1 MRINK
6 FLADLGIA
14 SRRKVDELITE
25 GRIKVNGELA
35 SFGLDVNEND
45 KILIDDKDIYIK
57 EAKKVYYMLN
67 KPLEVLSSTSDNRG
81 RKTVVD
87 LINTKERI
95 YPIGRLDYMT
105 TGLIILTN
113 DGELFNR
120 VIHPRSEV
128 YKKYK
133 VKILGILKTEDINKL
148 KNGIVLEDGKSL
160 PAKVKII
167 SAKNNK
173 TELYIS
179 IREGRNRQIRR
190 MIDSLGYRI
199 LSLSREKIGELSIEN
214 LELGQYRELT
224 KNEVEYLY
232 SL

>member
-1 MRINK
+1 M
-6 FLADLGIA
+6 
-14 SRRKVDELITE
+14 
-25 GRIKVNGELA
+25 
-35 SFGLDVNEND
+35 
-45 KILIDDKDIYIK
+45 
-57 EAKKVYYMLN
+57 
-67 KPLEVLSSTSDNRG
+67 EVLSSTSDNRG

>member
-57 EAKKVYYMLN
+57 ETKKVYYMLN

-148 KNGIVLEDGKSL
+148 KNGIVLEDGKTL

-214 LELGQYRELT
+214 LELGHYRELT

>member
-57 EAKKVYYMLN
+57 ETKKVYYMLN

-133 VKILGILKTEDINKL
+133 VKILGILKTEDRNKL
-148 KNGIVLEDGKSL
+148 KNGIVLEDGKTL